1 MKRFNQY
8 LNGQREPQNL
18 DYIQPVIKSEDDV
31 RITENLKEY
40 EKFLDTLKEES
51 IKLKELIFNS
61 LIGKGLFIDDTMTD
75 EQRNEIKEEMK

>member
-8 LNGQREPQNL
+8 LNGQREPQNQ

-51 IKLKELIFNS
+51 IRLKELIFNS